1 MLFRELVAVADDV
14 AATAARNAKI
24 DRLAALLAR
33 LAPAEVP
40 IAVAWLAGDLRQGRI
55 GLGGAALAAAATA
68 AGGGT
73 GPGTAI
79 PSLFDDVLGAEA
91 VGIGG
96 DSARAAADPLTLL
109 DVDATFEQL
118 ARAGG
123 RGVGS
128 ARARQLA
135 ALFARASDQE
145 RDFLTRLVHGELRQG
160 ALLGV
165 MEEAVARASA
175 IPAREIRR
183 AAMLAGDLEPVAVA
197 ALSEGRGGLARFRL
211 DLFRPVLPMLAQPAE
226 SLEGAMKRMGEAAL
240 EAKLDGARI
249 QVHRRGDRVAVYS
262 RTLRDV
268 TAAVP
273 EVVEAVR
280 GLPVEAAIF
289 DGEVIALYPDGRP
302 RPFQETMRRFG
313 RRLEVEATRETLPLS
328 TFLFDVLHLDGDDVF
343 DQPQRDRFALLLE
356 RALPL
361 AVPHRRTA
369 DPEEAA
375 RFLDETLALG
385 HEGVM
390 VKALD
395 QPYEAGGRGAA
406 WLKVKS
412 PHTLDLVVLA
422 AEWGNGRREGWLSN
436 LHLGAFDP
444 TTGGFVM
451 LGKTFKGMTDE
462 MLEWQTRAFL
472 ARETSRAGHVVH
484 LEPFFVVEVAFDG
497 VQQSPRYAGGMALRL
512 ARVKRYRPDKTPEQ
526 ADTVETVRGIL
537 RR

>member
-1 MLFRELVAVADDV
+1 MCIRDSF
-14 AATAARNAKI
+14 
-24 DRLAALLAR
+24 LA
-33 LAPAEVP
+33 
-40 IAVAWLAGDLRQGRI
+40 
-55 GLGGAALAAAATA
+55 
-68 AGGGT
+68 
-73 GPGTAI
+73 
-79 PSLFDDVLGAEA
+79 
-91 VGIGG
+91 
-96 DSARAAADPLTLL
+96 
-109 DVDATFEQL
+109 
-118 ARAGG
+118 
-123 RGVGS
+123 
-128 ARARQLA
+128 
-135 ALFARASDQE
+135 
-145 RDFLTRLVHGELRQG
+145 RLVHGELRQG

-175 IPAREIRR
+175 IPASEIRR

-226 SLEGAMKRMGEAAL
+226 SLDTALKRMGEAAL

-273 EVVEAVR
+273 EVAEAVR
-280 GLPVEAAIF
+280 GLPVKDAIF
-289 DGEVIALYPDGRP
+289 DGEVIALHPDGRP

-361 AVPHRRTA
+361 AVPHLRTG

-375 RFLDETLALG
+375 HFLDETLAAG

-395 QPYEAGGRGAA
+395 QPYEAGGRGSA

-436 LHLGAFDP
+436 LHLGALDP
-444 TTGGFVM
+444 QTGGFVM

-472 ARETSRAGHVVH
+472 ARETSRAGHVVQ
-484 LEPFFVVEVAFDG
+484 LEPYFVVEIAFDG
-497 VQQSPRYAGGMALRL
+497 VQQSPRYPGGMALRL

-526 ADTVETVRGIL
+526 ADTVETVRGLL